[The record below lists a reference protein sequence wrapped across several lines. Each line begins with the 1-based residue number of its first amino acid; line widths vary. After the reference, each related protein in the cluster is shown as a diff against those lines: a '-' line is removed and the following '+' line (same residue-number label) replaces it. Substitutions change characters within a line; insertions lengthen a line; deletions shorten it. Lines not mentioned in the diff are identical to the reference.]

1 MDFFDLIKDEE
12 SWVSELLNFF
22 FVEGSVVDRIV
33 FEKMNLQFWVHYFKY
48 LKTGFT
54 FLSTLL

>member
-1 MDFFDLIKDEE
+1 MNFFDLIKDEE
-12 SWVSELLNFF
+12 SWVSELLIF

-33 FEKMNLQFWVHYFKY
+33 FEEMDLQFWVHYFKH

-54 FLSTLL
+54 VLGTLL